1 MAARQWIPSPHG
13 WTFESR
19 FFFEKLGYS
28 RNSAFSHIEVETQ
41 QSIYL
46 SIEVILSL
54 ISLYRTEKR

>member
-28 RNSAFSHIEVETQ
+28 RNSARSNLI
-41 QSIYL
+41 SYL
-46 SIEVILSL
+46 CSIERQTNKANSA
-54 ISLYRTEKR
+54 